1 LGLFSRRGSG
11 AGRSLRRALDT
22 DMRALDSLASE
33 YATATADGT
42 FDMDAFAVR
51 AFELAPTRDIAYLT
65 GLGVD
70 GHGFFERELAPNWRG
85 QTREQRA
92 WKIASFVRFANM
104 LAHSQPEGAAEQLR
118 ELAATVRTKIA
129 MLTCAYDTQYAD
141 MYRQR
146 VARDPDSF
154 GELKLSEELAHS

>member
-1 LGLFSRRGSG
+1 MGLFSRRGNG
-11 AGRSLRRALDT
+11 TGRSLRRALDA
-22 DMRALDSLASE
+22 DMRAFDSLANDH
-33 YATATADGT
+33 ATAAADGT
-42 FDMDAFAVR
+42 FDMQDFAVR
-51 AFELAPTRDIAYLT
+51 VFAEAPTRDVAFLT
-65 GLGVD
+65 ELGVTGAD
-70 GHGFFERELAPNWRG
+70 FYGRELAPNWGG

-104 LAHSQPEGAAEQLR
+104 LSHSQPEGGVEQLA

-146 VARDPDSF
+146 VARDPEGF
-154 GELKLSEELAHS
+154 GELEVDEQLLHH

>member
-1 LGLFSRRGSG
+1 LGLFSRKGSG
-11 AGRSLRRALDT
+11 AGRSLRRALDA
-22 DMRALDSLASE
+22 DMRALDPLANDH
-33 YATATADGT
+33 ATAAADGT
-42 FDMDAFAVR
+42 FDMEDFARCAFA
-51 AFELAPTRDIAYLT
+51 AAPTRDIAFLT
-65 GLGVD
+65 ELGVAGRD
-70 GHGFFERELAPNWRG
+70 FYERELAPNWRA

-104 LAHSQPEGAAEQLR
+104 LAHSQPEGGVEQLA

-146 VARDPDSF
+146 VARDPEGF
-154 GELKLSEELAHS
+154 GEFELNEQLAHH

>member
-1 LGLFSRRGSG
+1 LGLFSRRGNG
-11 AGRSLRRALDT
+11 AGRSLRKALDA
-22 DMRALDSLASE
+22 DMRALDALANE

-42 FDMDAFAVR
+42 FDMESFALR
-51 AFELAPTRDIAYLT
+51 GFETAPTRDIDYLI
-65 GLGVD
+65 GLGVTGAD
-70 GHGFFERELAPNWRG
+70 FFARELAPNWNS

-104 LAHSQPEGAAEQLR
+104 LAHSQPEGAAEQLA

-146 VARDPDSF
+146 VARDPEGF
-154 GELKLSEELAHS
+154 GELNMDEQLAHH